1 MNNKIILWIAAVV
14 IAFLTAFLHQRTS
27 PYYPVSGSFGI
38 EGERL
43 TYLLQKIHYGN
54 EPFEILIRT
63 DVNDLKG
70 SVQWKRKEDADWNYI
85 PLKKEGKFLKAEIQ
99 PQEPGTE
106 IVYKG
111 SVNYKEKTYEIPNR
125 RSVNV
130 VFAGKRPSSVMN
142 VFYFFL
148 YGGLLISIRGALDY
162 FNPHDKRMLFSLLAT
177 IFFFISSIIFYPFL
191 RSYELGV
198 INKSIPPINL
208 LFDIPL
214 IMIFVL
220 WFVSTLIILKYKTK
234 VVLLITGTLT
244 VIIFQFIYFY

>member
-1 MNNKIILWIAAVV
+1 MNKKIILWTAAVI
-14 IAFLTAFLHQRTS
+14 IAFLAAFLHQRTS

-54 EPFEILIRT
+54 EPFEVLIRT
-63 DVNDLKG
+63 DVSDLTG
-70 SVQWKRKEDADWNYI
+70 SVQWRRKEEKEWNYS
-85 PLKKEGKFLKAEIQ
+85 PLEREGRFLKAEIQ

-106 IVYKG
+106 IEYKS
-111 SVNYKEKTYEIPNR
+111 SVNYKEQSYEIPAGR
-125 RSVNV
+125 TVTAV
-130 VFAGKRPSSVMN
+130 YAGKRPSSVMN

-162 FNPHDKRMLFSLLAT
+162 FNPQDKRMLFSLLAAV
-177 IFFFISSIIFYPFL
+177 FFFVASIIFYPFL

-198 INKSIPPINL
+198 INKSIPPISL
-208 LFDIPL
+208 LFDVPL

-220 WFVSTLIILKYKTK
+220 WFISALIILKYKTK
-234 VVLLITGTLT
+234 IVLLIAGLLT